1 MRGLE
6 EFRAMIAEGR
16 VGFRIDEA
24 MIGEHEFEPKFGS
37 PEKRPMEFR
46 VTWGPR
52 HIFQWANPAH
62 HRFMVG
68 ELEGMVT
75 IDGLCY
81 HTPCTGSLEL
91 RYLKDH
97 TIRYTFGFKQGN
109 QSYTV
114 HRREDKHP
122 PVEPAPVSHDL
133 FWPVDPCQHRR
144 VGLHFSHT
152 LPAAEFA
159 TVHSER
165 QTCVMRHI
173 EFRLRDQS
181 SCARHLHSFWKPPRE
196 KSFRSISAK

>member
-62 HRFMVG
+62 HRFMVS

-75 IDGLCY
+75 IDGLCH

-97 TIRYTFGFKQGN
+97 AIRYTFGFKQGS
-109 QSYTV
+109 QSYKYIGEKI
-114 HRREDKHP
+114 RNIRLWNLP
-122 PVEPAPVSHDL
+122 RSHTTC
-133 FWPVDPCQHRR
+133 FGRSDPCRDGR
-144 VGLHFSHT
+144 VGLHLSHT
-152 LPAAEFA
+152 LPATESRWRFMA
-159 TVHSER
+159 S
-165 QTCVMRHI
+165 
-173 EFRLRDQS
+173 
-181 SCARHLHSFWKPPRE
+181 ARP
-196 KSFRSISAK
+196 A